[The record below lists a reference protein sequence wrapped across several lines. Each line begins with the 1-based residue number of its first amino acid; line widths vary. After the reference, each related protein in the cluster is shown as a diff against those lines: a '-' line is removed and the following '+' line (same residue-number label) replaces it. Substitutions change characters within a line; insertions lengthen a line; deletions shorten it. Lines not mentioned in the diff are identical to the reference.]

1 MRYSKPFLVET
12 GIDEISLEHAQ
23 TRLREFWLNSEYV
36 QKAFPSFQ
44 GIVPEFYLRSLDIY
58 IKHGEPGLSPIS
70 KGMEGEPV
78 FLMDF
83 TSDLIYENLKT
94 LQANK
99 TLWNP
104 LEESHL
110 VYGNETEKVLLSKR
124 KIIDDAVKAEKTKAA
139 NEACRI
145 SKLKQAERF
154 KEKEKQKEAANEAR
168 RISKLKQAERFKEK
182 EKQKK
187 QDFENRIV
195 EFKKLGLDE
204 TLSPAE
210 HLELARAQLSDL
222 SFNDKKKLEKA
233 EQLNIQDLFQNY
245 RSSDLQASSFG
256 FRESDM
262 EDTIIMNKKA
272 YGLKG
277 WYLLYRQYSLSKLGR
292 IDLIYRSA
300 EGKINVIELQRREVT
315 KDHFSKS
322 RIYRRQLHKDLNVP
336 LEDIIITLM
345 ANTVDETIK
354 EECAELN
361 MELFIKSEADTRALI
376 DKLPKRE
383 VNIFRVAETY
393 TPPTTPPTP
402 SAAYNYFNKPW
413 YAKNR

>member
-139 NEACRI
+139 NEAC
-145 SKLKQAERF
+145 
-154 KEKEKQKEAANEAR
+154 

>member
-139 NEACRI
+139 NEAC
-145 SKLKQAERF
+145 
-154 KEKEKQKEAANEAR
+154 

-393 TPPTTPPTP
+393 TPPTP

>member
-124 KIIDDAVKAEKTKAA
+124 KIIDDAVKAEKTK
-139 NEACRI
+139 
-145 SKLKQAERF
+145 
-154 KEKEKQKEAANEAR
+154 AANEAR